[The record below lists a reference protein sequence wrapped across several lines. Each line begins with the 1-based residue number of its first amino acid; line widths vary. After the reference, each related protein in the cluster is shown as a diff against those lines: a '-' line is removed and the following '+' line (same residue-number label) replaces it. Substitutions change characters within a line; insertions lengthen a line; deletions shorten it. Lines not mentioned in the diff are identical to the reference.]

1 MQTSGRA
8 TRRTIPNVTTP
19 TLRIAHLYAEEMNIY
34 GDRGNI
40 LTLTKRAQWRG
51 IPVEIRAVGR
61 GPDPDLSDANLIFWG
76 GGQDRDQELVFKDA
90 AAHKVTAIRQA
101 IERGAVV
108 LAVCGGYQLLGES
121 YMTAEGKKLP
131 GLALVDLYTVPGV
144 KRNIGNIVIETS
156 DLGLTPP
163 TLVGFE
169 NHSGKTYLGPG
180 LRPLGR
186 VLRGAGNNGEDQTE
200 GVADGNVFGTYL
212 HGSLLPK
219 NPHFADLL
227 LKRALQRR
235 GPVRFEALD
244 DTMEMAAHNAV
255 RERIGARRGPK
266 PTGRWAASSHRSRWP
281 PRQP

>member
-1 MQTSGRA
+1 M
-8 TRRTIPNVTTP
+8 TTP
-19 TLRIAHLYAEEMNIY
+19 TLRIAHLYADEMNIY

-40 LTLTKRAQWRG
+40 LTLTKRAEWRG
-51 IPVEIRAVGR
+51 ISVDIRAVGR
-61 GPDPDLSDANLIFWG
+61 GPGPDLSEANLIFWG

-90 AAHKVTAIRQA
+90 VAHKVTAIRRA

-121 YMTAEGKKLP
+121 YVTAEGKKLP
-131 GLALVDLYTVPGV
+131 GLALVDLHTIPGV
-144 KRNIGNIVIETS
+144 KRNIGNILIETS

-169 NHSGKTYLGPG
+169 NHSGRTYLGPG

-200 GVADGNVFGTYL
+200 GVAHGNVFGTYL

-227 LKRALQRR
+227 IERAL
-235 GPVRFEALD
+235 GPRA
-244 DTMEMAAHNAV
+244 
-255 RERIGARRGPK
+255 
-266 PTGRWAASSHRSRWP
+266 HRSGRSLRP
-281 PRQP
+281 LSAS

>member
-19 TLRIAHLYAEEMNIY
+19 TLRIAHLYADEMNIY

-40 LTLTKRAQWRG
+40 LTLTKRSEWRG
-51 IPVEIRAVGR
+51 ITVDIR
-61 GPDPDLSDANLIFWG
+61 
-76 GGQDRDQELVFKDA
+76 
-90 AAHKVTAIRQA
+90 
-101 IERGAVV
+101 AVV

-121 YMTAEGKKLP
+121 YVTAEGKKLP
-131 GLALVDLYTVPGV
+131 GLAHVDLHTIPGV
-144 KRNIGNIVIETS
+144 KRNIGNILIETS

-169 NHSGKTYLGPG
+169 NHSGRTYLGPG

-200 GVADGNVFGTYL
+200 GVAHGNVFGTYL

-227 LKRALQRR
+227 IERAL
-235 GPVRFEALD
+235 GPRAIGRLVPLA
-244 DTMEMAAHNAV
+244 DTEEMQAHQSV
-255 RERIGARRGPK
+255 SERVL
-266 PTGRWAASSHRSRWP
+266 GRPSSTRS
-281 PRQP
+281 